1 MRTAA
6 LALAAATL
14 VACGPGRSTFA
25 RYPGATPEFDRTA
38 QDPKALE
45 IADKVVAASGGTATW
60 STAKQLRWQQV
71 ISQDGKEML
80 AGEQAWDRWNGRH
93 YGRAKREGGDMVVMR
108 DVYSPG
114 GNAFIDNG
122 QKLKKLDGGADQ
134 AVSASRDRWEFDTGV
149 LFIPFLLEEPGTK
162 LEYGGEVQGD
172 DGKPR
177 DLLKVSFDPKDQR
190 KTKYQLV
197 ISRDT
202 NLIERIEIQQPGKSE
217 DERLGYAVT
226 QWIDAK
232 GMKLPGTLENIGL
245 KGEIVQYKDVTI
257 GDPDDTLF
265 VPPPML

>member
-1 MRTAA
+1 MRTAIFA
-6 LALAAATL
+6 TLAAAAL
-14 VACGPGRSTFA
+14 LACGPGRSTFA
-25 RYPGATPEFDRTA
+25 RYPGAPAAFDRSA

-45 IADKVVAASGGTATW
+45 IADKVVAAAGGTATW

-71 ISQDGKEML
+71 ISQDGKELL

-108 DVYSPG
+108 DIYQGG

-122 QKLKKLDGGADQ
+122 QKLKKIDGGADQ
-134 AVSASRDRWEFDTGV
+134 AVKTSRERWEFDTGV

-177 DLLKVSFDPKDQR
+177 DLLKVSFDPKERQ
-190 KTKYQLV
+190 TKYQLV
-197 ISRDT
+197 VNRDT
-202 NLIERIEIQQPGKSE
+202 NLIERIEIQQAGKSE

-232 GMKLPGTLENIGL
+232 GMKLPGTLENLGM
-245 KGEIVQYKDVTI
+245 KGEVVTYKDVTV
-257 GDPDDTLF
+257 GDPDEDLY